1 MARYSGGDGREE
13 DRGASWGRGELLVF
27 YEQGRRLKKVLVKG
41 VGLLL
46 GKGQWKGTLVKI
58 KCILMTNDKSTHI
71 KPRSAE
77 YSLVVLALPVC
88 ICVYLCACVCGC
100 VRVPAC

>member
-1 MARYSGGDGREE
+1 MERYSGGDGREE
-13 DRGASWGRGELLVF
+13 DRGARWGRGKLLVF

-71 KPRSAE
+71 KPWSAE
-77 YSLVVLALPVC
+77 HSLVLLALPVC
-88 ICVYLCACVCGC
+88 ICVRACGC
-100 VRVPAC
+100 VHVPAC

>member
-1 MARYSGGDGREE
+1 MERYSGGDGREE

-58 KCILMTNDKSTHI
+58 KCILMANDKSTRI
-71 KPRSAE
+71 KPWSAE
-77 YSLVVLALPVC
+77 CSLVVLALPVC
-88 ICVYLCACVCGC
+88 ICVRAC